1 MVSRVARNPISLPT
15 GVELKEVQLDET
27 NFVVVKGKKGE
38 LKCPV
43 PPLVELHHGEKTVSF
58 ALVRDTRE
66 ANALAGT
73 LRALVSNMVKGVTD
87 GFEIKL
93 LLVGVGY
100 RAKAQ
105 GKTLELALGFSHPV
119 VLDVQEGLRTELKH
133 GGNQEAAK
141 RIGRLVAE
149 RALALNVT
157 TVAFDRSGF
166 QYHGRVKAL
175 AEAAREAGLQF

>member
-119 VLDVQEGLRTELKH
+119 VLDVPEGLQAETPAQTEVVIR
-133 GGNQEAAK
+133 GIDCQRVAQFAAN
-141 RIGRLVAE
+141 V
-149 RALALNVT
+149 RALRKPDAYKGKGVRYADEKIRLKE
-157 TVAFDRSGF
+157 
-166 QYHGRVKAL
+166 VKKK
-175 AEAAREAGLQF
+175 

>member
-1 MVSRVARNPISLPT
+1 MVSRVARNTISLT
-15 GVELKEVQLDET
+15 SGVELKEVIVDEM

-38 LKCPV
+38 LQCRIH
-43 PPLVELHHGEKTVSF
+43 PLVALHHGDKTVSF

-119 VLDVQEGLRTELKH
+119 VLDVPAGLTAETPAQTEIIIR
-133 GGNQEAAK
+133 GIDRQRVTQFAAN
-141 RIGRLVAE
+141 I
-149 RALALNVT
+149 RALRKPDAYKGKGVRYADEKIRLKE
-157 TVAFDRSGF
+157 
-166 QYHGRVKAL
+166 VKKK
-175 AEAAREAGLQF
+175 